1 MTLQFLGQRYEATTP
16 AIAAAESE
24 LTGQYRGTPITF
36 SQPQA
41 ASRANVTLTYRGTR
55 YSR

>member
-1 MTLQFLGQRYEATTP
+1 MTLQFLGQRYEVTTNE
-16 AIAAAESE
+16 IAAAESE

-36 SQPQA
+36 SQPHA
-41 ASRANVTLTYRGTR
+41 ATRANITLTYRGTR